1 MHRIIEIVGIEKH
14 DKFSRTH
21 AILDDGSETIG
32 YGVNFKVG
40 DEVESFWDER
50 WSVYK
55 MRQKPIDNND
65 VDVVD
70 LGSKEI

>member
-1 MHRIIEIVGIEKH
+1 MHRIIKIVGIEKH

-21 AILDDGSETIG
+21 AILDDGSEVIG
-32 YGVNFKVG
+32 YGQDFKVG

-55 MRQKPIDNND
+55 MRKKPIDNND
-65 VDVVD
+65 YDVVN
-70 LGSKEI
+70 SKGK